1 MEEAMERSE
10 SAEHAVDRD
19 AVWRRHDDI
28 LIALSQTGE
37 REERDLALAF
47 GKLTAACAAGVG
59 VARCSIWLFDER
71 RTSIVCEDLF
81 ELATSQHSRGLVLMA
96 SDYPRYFAALTENR
110 TISATDARTHAAT
123 SEFAEGYLAPLGI
136 RSMLEAPIRRQGRVA
151 GVVCSEH
158 VGDARTFSREDQ
170 MLAAGIA
177 DLASRALEASE
188 RRRAEDRLVEANEAL
203 ARHKAELE
211 RTVEERTAALAA
223 SDTEN
228 RELIDRLRVAVD
240 QLSTPVLELWDD
252 VLALP
257 VIGLL
262 DSARA
267 ASMTERVL
275 HEVTSRRAR
284 VVVVDL
290 TGVDLVDT
298 GTADRMASLTRAI
311 QLLGARSV
319 ITGLQPAVAQTLVDL
334 GADLGKV
341 PLFRTLKDGLVH
353 AMELTRGRRLALR
366 R

>member
-1 MEEAMERSE
+1 M
-10 SAEHAVDRD
+10 
-19 AVWRRHDDI
+19 
-28 LIALSQTGE
+28 
-37 REERDLALAF
+37 
-47 GKLTAACAAGVG
+47 
-59 VARCSIWLFDER
+59 
-71 RTSIVCEDLF
+71 
-81 ELATSQHSRGLVLMA
+81 
-96 SDYPRYFAALTENR
+96 
-110 TISATDARTHAAT
+110 
-123 SEFAEGYLAPLGI
+123 
-136 RSMLEAPIRRQGRVA
+136 A

-188 RRRAEDRLVEANEAL
+188 RRRAEDRLLEANEAL

-298 GTADRMASLTRAI
+298 GTADRMAGLTRAI

-334 GADLGKV
+334 GADLGNV